1 MGYETCSSRF
11 KSFQFRAS
19 FEKVETQNISV
30 FFIASIESLTVDID
44 IILNQVYLCILK
56 IHFSFVEI
64 SFPAPHGWPRDENT
78 LP

>member
-1 MGYETCSSRF
+1 MRHVLVDV
-11 KSFQFRAS
+11 RAS
-19 FEKVETQNISV
+19 SLGPALKKLRPRTFLF